1 MQVLVGNGNALTV
14 EGLIQDLEVKIQ
26 GHTLKLPVYLLPISG
41 ADLVLGAAWLA
52 TIGLHLS
59 DYSTLTLKFYL
70 GNQFI
75 TLHGERPS
83 LPQQAQFNHMRR
95 MQHTHAIAELFTLQY
110 SRLDGPH

>member
-1 MQVLVGNGNALTV
+1 MGNGNALTA

-26 GHTLKLPVYLLPISG
+26 GHTLKLPVYLLPVSG

-52 TIGLHLS
+52 TIRPHLS

-83 LPQQAQFNHMRR
+83 L
-95 MQHTHAIAELFTLQY
+95 
-110 SRLDGPH
+110 

>member
-1 MQVLVGNGNALTV
+1 MQVLVGNGNALTA

-26 GHTLKLPVYLLPISG
+26 GHTLKLPVYLLPVSG

-52 TIGLHLS
+52 TIVPHLS

-75 TLHGERPS
+75 TLHGERPC
-83 LPQQAQFNHMRR
+83 LRQQAQFNHLRR
-95 MQHTHAIAELFTLQY
+95 MQHTHAIAELFTLH
-110 SRLDGPH
+110 L